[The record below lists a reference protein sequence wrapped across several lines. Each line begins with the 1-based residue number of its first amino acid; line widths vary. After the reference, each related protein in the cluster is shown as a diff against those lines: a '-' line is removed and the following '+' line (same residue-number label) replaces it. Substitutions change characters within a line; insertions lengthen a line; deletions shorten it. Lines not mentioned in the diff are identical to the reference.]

1 MVDDEG
7 YVETRV
13 ENMRLRE
20 RVAELEID
28 LAKWVQFWRDK
39 DNAALKVRIEE
50 LESAMREIYEVYAG
64 SDGFIPETCAEG
76 YQQQLIKEMAEIA
89 AKYMRIRYG
98 E

>member
-1 MVDDEG
+1 MADDEG

-39 DNAALKVRIEE
+39 DIAALKVRIEE

-76 YQQQLIKEMAEIA
+76 YQQQLIKEMVEIA
-89 AKYMRIRYG
+89 AKHMRKK
-98 E
+98 